1 MVIFQKIIL
10 IFLITAASVVA
21 TFITPGMNDLKN
33 LFLMSS
39 NSLSYT
45 MTIYLIGYLLGQI
58 SFALF
63 SKRYGGISSL
73 RYGFILCLIGFI
85 LQYLSVKFP
94 VYYIFLLGR
103 FITAFGLSSG
113 LVCGFAIIKDNILPK
128 EEKSYFSII
137 AIAFT
142 GSIYFSIFISGILIK
157 QMGLLF
163 ILKIQ
168 IFYPILLL
176 IFSFFVPNT
185 KMLFAK
191 NQLST
196 PLARYQ
202 FLNFKLIAYAMALS
216 ITTIIAY
223 CYSFYA
229 PLIMVDNFRLDPQNY
244 GYYNL
249 INMCGL
255 FLGSTIYSQINRIIK
270 EEAIIILS
278 LISITVVGLLLAIG
292 SVGSDISFQ
301 QFIYSFFTINFF
313 SGIIYPA
320 ATFKALECGICKT
333 SSSATM
339 NIIKIGMPSIALYF
353 SLFTSSNIFLNLSLI
368 IVFFST
374 INLISVITA
383 RKLNE
388 MAVLK

>member
-1 MVIFQKIIL
+1 MGAFQKIIL
-10 IFLITAASVVA
+10 IFLVTAASIVA
-21 TFITPGMNDLKN
+21 TFITPGMNELKN
-33 LFLMSS
+33 LFLISS
-39 NSLSYT
+39 HSLSYV

-73 RYGFILCLIGFI
+73 RYGFILCLAGFI

-113 LVCGFAIIKDNILPK
+113 LVCGFAIIKDNILPN
-128 EEKSYFSII
+128 EEKGYFSII

-142 GSIYFSIFISGILIK
+142 GSIYFSIFISGTLIK
-157 QMGLLF
+157 VMGLLF

-168 IFYPILLL
+168 ILYTFLLL
-176 IFSFFVPNT
+176 ILTFFVPNT
-185 KMLFAK
+185 KVFSYK
-191 NQLST
+191 EQ
-196 PLARYQ
+196 PPIARYQ
-202 FLNFKLIAYAMALS
+202 FLNYKLISYAMALS

-229 PLIMVDNFRLDPQNY
+229 PLIMINYFRLEPQDY

-255 FLGSTIYSQINRIIK
+255 FLGSTIYSQINHVIK
-270 EEAIIILS
+270 ENAIIIFS
-278 LISITVVGLLLAIG
+278 LISIALIGLVLVMRVIG
-292 SVGSDISFQ
+292 NGLDFQ
-301 QFIYSFFTINFF
+301 QFIYSFFAINLF

-320 ATFKALECGICKT
+320 ATFKSLECGSCKT

-339 NIIKIGMPSIALYF
+339 NIIKIGMPSMALYL
-353 SLFTSSNIFLNLSLI
+353 SLFISSNNFLNLSLI
-368 IVFFST
+368 IVLFSS
-374 INLISVITA
+374 IYLISVIA
-383 RKLNE
+383 IRKLNE
-388 MAVLK
+388 VVFLK